1 MKIGQV
7 SKKYGLSKDNL
18 YYYINYGLLVPP
30 RLGSQ
35 YIFDEDTL
43 ADLEWILELKGL
55 DFTLAEIHRILS
67 LKRISNLENPKDRA
81 DLQEMYA
88 AKRAECAGKI
98 KHYEDNVRQLDDMIL
113 QLSTAENAAHRHTGL
128 PLRMLDLLCC
138 PSCGGTLSISDVNM
152 DMKYIYDSKLTCP
165 CGYCASVEDGI
176 LLTPNKNQNKEDEPD
191 VDRLLYK
198 DLPPA
203 LISLFQRSYN
213 WMKDKLS
220 QMDLSGKVIMET
232 YINAWFFLHNHQ
244 QYFPTD
250 GKYIIVD
257 KYPETLRMYKELI
270 EREHY
275 QLDILYIADS
285 STNLPIVKH
294 CVDLNLDFFAVNEH
308 NFYHETFLLD
318 QLTPYFTETAQLLG
332 TYFYFDGGRRSMKN
346 LLSAYSECS
355 PNNFS
360 LPYFLEQAA
369 ASGIRLSD
377 SEDCGFTTD
386 SGNNLGFS
394 FHQTGEKMHLMSY
407 LATR

>member
-7 SKKYGLSKDNL
+7 SKTYGISKDNL

-35 YIFDEDTL
+35 YVFDEDTL
-43 ADLEWILELKGL
+43 ADLERILDLKAL

-67 LKRISNLENPKDRA
+67 LKRISNLENPRDRA
-81 DLQEMYA
+81 DLQKMYA
-88 AKRAECAGKI
+88 AKRSECAGRI
-98 KHYEDNVRQLDDMIL
+98 KHYEDSVRRLDDMIL
-113 QLSTAENAAHRHTGL
+113 QLSTERYAAHRHTGL

-138 PSCGGTLSISDVNM
+138 PSCGGQLSISEVSM
-152 DMKYIYDSKLTCP
+152 DMKYIYECKLSCP
-165 CGYCASVEDGI
+165 CGYRASVEDGI

-213 WMKDKLS
+213 WMKAKLS

-244 QYFPTD
+244 QYFPAD

-257 KYPETLRMYKELI
+257 KYPETLRMYKDLI

-285 STNLPIVKH
+285 STNLPIVRS

-308 NFYHETFLLD
+308 NFYHDTFLLD
-318 QLTPYFTETAQLLG
+318 QLAPYFAKDVRLLG

-346 LLSAYSECS
+346 LLRSYSECS
-355 PNNFS
+355 ENNFS
-360 LPYFLEQAA
+360 LPYFLAQTA
-369 ASGIRLSD
+369 ASGIRVLD
-377 SEDCGFTTD
+377 SKDCGFTTD